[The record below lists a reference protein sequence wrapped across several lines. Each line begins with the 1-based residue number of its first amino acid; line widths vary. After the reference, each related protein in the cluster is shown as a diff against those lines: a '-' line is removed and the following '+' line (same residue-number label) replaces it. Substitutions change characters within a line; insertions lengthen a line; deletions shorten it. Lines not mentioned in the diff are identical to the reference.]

1 MALMN
6 DAELAKSIREGNIQR
21 VYYFYGK
28 DTAVLEAYTKKL
40 IVKLAGK
47 DENSLNLHKLDGRKL
62 KMSELWDCCNMLP
75 CFADRVVVAVNDLN
89 AEQLSKDD
97 LDYLM
102 SIVEDLS
109 EITTL
114 IFYATGVDLYKNK
127 KSLTDKNEKLNK
139 LCQKV
144 GVSCEFAY
152 KTPADLAKT
161 IVTKLQKRGCTISK
175 DNASYLAQKCLC
187 EQAAINSE
195 IEKLSSY
202 AVDREITREDID
214 ELCMRRLDAD
224 AFRLSGF
231 ILKRNAKAAFS
242 LVSELYD
249 MQVSTLAI
257 IGSMTNSFCDVYRA
271 RCATSNGK
279 TQSDIA
285 SDFNYPRNREFAIK
299 YALSDCRNV
308 SDERIRRCIKALFEA
323 DSQAKFSRVDDRI
336 ILERAITTMLER

>member
-6 DAELAKSIREGNIQR
+6 DSELAKSIREGDIKK

-40 IVKLAGK
+40 IVKLVGK
-47 DENSLNLHKLDGRKL
+47 DENSLNFYKLDGRKL

-75 CFADRVVVAVNDLN
+75 CFADRIVVAVNDLN

-97 LDYLM
+97 LDCLM
-102 SIVEDLS
+102 SIVTDLS
-109 EITTL
+109 DRTTL
-114 IFYATGVDLYKNK
+114 IFYTTGVDLYKNK
-127 KSLTDKNEKLNK
+127 KSLSDKNEKLSR
-139 LCQKV
+139 LCQKI
-144 GVSCEFAY
+144 GASCEFSY
-152 KTPADLAKT
+152 KAPAELAKT
-161 IVTKLQKRGCTISK
+161 IAAKLQKRGCDISK

-202 AVDREITREDID
+202 ANGREVTREDID

-224 AFRLSGF
+224 VFRLSGF
-231 ILKRNAKAAFS
+231 ILKRNAKAAFT

-271 RCATSNGK
+271 RCATSAGK
-279 TQSDIA
+279 TSSDIA
-285 SDFNYPRNREFAIK
+285 ADFNYPKNREFAIK
-299 YALSDCRNV
+299 YALGDCRNV
-308 SDERIRRCIKALFEA
+308 SDARIRRCIKALFEA
-323 DSQAKFSRVDDRI
+323 DREAKFSRVDDRI
-336 ILERAITTMLER
+336 ILERAITIMLEK